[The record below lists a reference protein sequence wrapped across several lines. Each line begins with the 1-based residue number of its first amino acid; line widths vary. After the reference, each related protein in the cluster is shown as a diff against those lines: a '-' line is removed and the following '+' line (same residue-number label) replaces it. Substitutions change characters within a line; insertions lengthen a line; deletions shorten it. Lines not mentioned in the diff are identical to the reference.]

1 MISSEKLVLTPIEGA
16 NPNQDVY
23 LLQGPVTLSNLLT
36 IQEAFQSRGPVL
48 ILDLAGVPY
57 VDSAGVGAIVQ
68 AVVSRKKQG
77 RRLVL
82 TAPNETVRKLFHL
95 TQVDSLLETYPT
107 LAEVK

>member
-1 MISSEKLVLTPIEGA
+1 MISSGKLVMTPLEGA
-16 NPNQDVY
+16 NPNQHVY
-23 LLQGPVTLSNLLT
+23 ALQGPVTFGNILSM
-36 IQEAFQSRGPVL
+36 QEALQSPATVL
-48 ILDLAGVPY
+48 VLDLAGVPY
-57 VDSAGVGAIVQ
+57 VDSAGIGAIVQ